1 MQRTEVLFDP
11 SGLEKLGWGFLL
23 SLAGAAAAW
32 FWASFRKVDR
42 TIYEKDRESLNN
54 QLQAME
60 ARIER
65 DFADKLADVRQ
76 RQSKFD
82 QRFDEMGSR
91 FDLLKEQLSG
101 MNASLRELAAE
112 MRASVKRQ

>member
-1 MQRTEVLFDP
+1 MQRTEVLIDQ
-11 SGLEKLGWGFLL
+11 SGIEKLGWGFML

-42 TIYEKDRESLNN
+42 AAYEKDQQLWSQ

-65 DFADKLADVRQ
+65 DFAEKLGDLRA

-82 QRFDEMGSR
+82 QRFDELGNR
-91 FDLLKEQLSG
+91 FDVLRDQMAQLNG
-101 MNASLRELAAE
+101 SLREIAAE
-112 MRASVKRQ
+112 MRARKQ